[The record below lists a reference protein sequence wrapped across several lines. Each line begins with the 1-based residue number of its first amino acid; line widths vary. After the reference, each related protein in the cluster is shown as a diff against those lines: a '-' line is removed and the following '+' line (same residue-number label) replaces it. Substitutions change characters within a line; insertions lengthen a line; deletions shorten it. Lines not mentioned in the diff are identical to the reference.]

1 MTNLITNNQRKKL
14 GKLTLLFAMFT
25 AFVISKNVVAAEFFY
40 EKATK
45 DSAHS
50 VSIRGP
56 INRGDFDRFKDF
68 LLVPGNLSAY
78 TIRVYL
84 NSPGGD
90 VIEALKFANLFEKSS
105 ASTVVGF
112 YSKCYSACF
121 IMFAGGVSRAIYP
134 LGELGVHRISLNKL
148 EFDIQKAKGLLSP
161 ISGDVYNYLL
171 EQGIP
176 RPILEKMN
184 ETSASDMFVMDVR
197 SIQRSGWSRS
207 ISDNP
212 VFFDATEKACGKLP
226 DKYPDKSLSEQP
238 RTEEEKRTLSVWVSC
253 QIDLQLLNTLSF
265 AVSELERVKAGKS
278 SLLFP
283 KGKIKEATLA
293 VNDLR
298 R

>member
-1 MTNLITNNQRKKL
+1 ML
-14 GKLTLLFAMFT
+14 
-25 AFVISKNVVAAEFFY
+25 
-40 EKATK
+40 
-45 DSAHS
+45 
-50 VSIRGP
+50 
-56 INRGDFDRFKDF
+56 
-68 LLVPGNLSAY
+68 PGNLSAY
-78 TIRVYL
+78 TIRIYL

-121 IMFAGGVSRAIYP
+121 IMFAGGVSRSIYP

-148 EFDIQKAKGLLSP
+148 ESDIQKAKGLLSP
-161 ISGDVYNYLL
+161 ISGDVYGYLL

-184 ETSASDMFVMDVR
+184 ETPASDMFVMDVK
-197 SIQRSGWSRS
+197 SIQRNGWSRS

-226 DKYPDKSLSEQP
+226 DKYPEKSLLEQP
-238 RTEEEKRTLSVWVSC
+238 RTEEEKRALTVWVSC
-253 QIDLQLLNTLSF
+253 QINLQLLNTLSF
-265 AVSELERVKAGKS
+265 AAFELERIKAGKP

-283 KGKIKEATLA
+283 KGKVKEATLA
-293 VNDLR
+293 VNDLKR
-298 R
+298 